1 VLDEPEERV
10 DGHGDER
17 RPVVEQAGLAV
28 LGERGVPRRRR
39 RRSREDRGAD
49 LVGEVRGS
57 GEPPSE
63 SGDVPD
69 QPERDRDVGGEDAD
83 RDERRDAREPRG
95 HLSEQG
101 DEFGG
106 DRLHYRPYSVG
117 DLMRIGRRELA
128 GRLPAAD
135 APRGAY
141 GTPAERPIMAPAE
154 DDISIEEK
162 RVYAG
167 TAGRTDAYVAT
178 ESGVVRVALSADKIG
193 AFDMVAREPARDA
206 AVLPRRDAPDLLGVA
221 TPDGLQVA
229 PVGDDLAFEPVDVD
243 PVGSKS
249 LVAVGVHDDAFL
261 VAGEDG
267 EINGIEFGDEESDP
281 TATSIGTVSDPR
293 AVDGP
298 RRGRGRGL
306 SSLRRRF
313 RTRLGR
319 PRRRPRR
326 GRIRNAPRGDRRG
339 RLLAGQ
345 RLDDGAGGRR
355 DRSRRRR

>member
-1 VLDEPEERV
+1 
-10 DGHGDER
+10 
-17 RPVVEQAGLAV
+17 
-28 LGERGVPRRRR
+28 
-39 RRSREDRGAD
+39 
-49 LVGEVRGS
+49 
-57 GEPPSE
+57 
-63 SGDVPD
+63 
-69 QPERDRDVGGEDAD
+69 
-83 RDERRDAREPRG
+83 
-95 HLSEQG
+95 
-101 DEFGG
+101 
-106 DRLHYRPYSVG
+106 
-117 DLMRIGRRELA
+117 
-128 GRLPAAD
+128 
-135 APRGAY
+135 
-141 GTPAERPIMAPAE
+141 MAPAE

-206 AVLPRRDAPDLLGVA
+206 AVLPRRRDPDLLGVA

-298 RRGRGRGL
+298 
-306 SSLRRRF
+306 SS
-313 RTRLGR
+313 R
-319 PRRRPRR
+319 PRTGSIESQATVPNSSRSASTTPATWPDPECPSRRP
-326 GRIRNAPRGDRRG
+326 PRASTGWAT
-339 RLLAGQ
+339 AG
-345 RLDDGAGGRR
+345 
-355 DRSRRRR
+355 

>member
-1 VLDEPEERV
+1 MVTATSVARSSS
-10 DGHGDER
+10 
-17 RPVVEQAGLAV
+17 RPDSRYSASVAY
-28 LGERGVPRRRR
+28 PRRRR

-298 RRGRGRGL
+298 
-306 SSLRRRF
+306 SS
-313 RTRLGR
+313 R
-319 PRRRPRR
+319 PRTGSIESQATVPNSSRSASTTPATWPDPECPSRRP
-326 GRIRNAPRGDRRG
+326 PRASTGWAT
-339 RLLAGQ
+339 AG
-345 RLDDGAGGRR
+345 
-355 DRSRRRR
+355 